1 LPADRPID
9 FSSDSTNKE
18 IVMMLRISPT
28 DVLNRSLA
36 AGRILGVLAVAVA
49 AQLLAGPSA
58 FAQITT
64 DQLIGDSVSDAA
76 TKYPDVDEAI
86 KRFNNRDVL
95 GARQFLEAAGRKNNA
110 LPPVD
115 LSLAKMFFLSG
126 NAAAGQASLEKNVME
141 NPGDPEAYLILGDQA
156 IQAGHSIEAD
166 ALYEKA
172 LALIDKFDGNA
183 KRKRNFVIR
192 VRNGHSVVAE
202 RRKNWQTTI
211 DDLQALLQV
220 DPDNS
225 TAHYRL
231 GRALFML
238 GKSKDGYD
246 QFAKASELDKEMM
259 NPYVASAL
267 VYEQLGKRPEAQKA
281 FDRAISANKSDVK
294 VLTSYASWLLQTGD
308 EAKAESVLAD
318 ARKIDPDNLDVLS
331 LSGVAARM
339 AKKMKPAEDYLMAAL
354 RLAPSNGGVTN
365 QLALLLVDQPDD
377 AKRQRALEFAKIN
390 AMLRPD
396 SPEANVTLAW
406 VLYQTGNN
414 RDAGTALQK
423 ALQSGSL
430 GADSS
435 YQVAK
440 MLADQNQTDAA
451 KQFLTRALDPTANGG
466 GLFIMHEEAEA
477 LKAKLGDK

>member
-1 LPADRPID
+1 
-9 FSSDSTNKE
+9 
-18 IVMMLRISPT
+18 MMLRFPSNLSET
-28 DVLNRSLA
+28 SLLA
-36 AGRILGVLAVAVA
+36 AVRRFGAPIVAIAVLLIAGRFAS
-49 AQLLAGPSA
+49 AQM
-58 FAQITT
+58 TT

-76 TKYPDVDEAI
+76 TKYSDVDEAI

-95 GARQFLEAAGRKNNA
+95 GARQFLEAASRKNNS

-115 LSLAKMFFLSG
+115 LTLAKMFFLSG
-126 NAAAGQASLEKNVME
+126 NAAAGQASLEKTVMD

-156 IQAGHSIEAD
+156 IQAGHSIEAE

-172 LALIDKFDGNA
+172 LTLIDKFDGNA

-192 VRNGHSVVAE
+192 ARNGRSIVAE
-202 RRKNWQTTI
+202 RRKNWQTAI
-211 DDLQALLQV
+211 DDLQALIQV
-220 DPDNS
+220 DPDNG

-231 GRALFML
+231 GRALFMQ
-238 GKSKDGYD
+238 GKSKEGYD
-246 QFAKASELDKEMM
+246 QFVKASELDKEML

-281 FDRAISANKSDVK
+281 FDRAVSGSKSDVK

-318 ARKIDPDNLDVLS
+318 ARKVDPDNLEILS

-339 AKKMKPAEDYLMAAL
+339 GKKLKPAEDYFMAAL
-354 RLAPSNGGVTN
+354 RLSPSNGGVTN

-377 AKRQRALEFAKIN
+377 AKRQRAVEFAKIN

-406 VLYQTGNN
+406 VLFQTGNN

-423 ALQSGSL
+423 ALQSGTL
-430 GADSS
+430 GPDSS
-435 YQVAK
+435 YLVAK
-440 MLADQNQTDAA
+440 MLADQPNQAEAA
-451 KQFLTRALDPTANGG
+451 KQFLTRALDPATNGG
-466 GLFIMHEEAEA
+466 GLFVMRDDAEA

>member
-1 LPADRPID
+1 MMFRLP
-9 FSSDSTNKE
+9 
-18 IVMMLRISPT
+18 PT
-28 DVLNRSLA
+28 RSATWLLAAVRRVGPLTVTVAALLA
-36 AGRILGVLAVAVA
+36 AGR
-49 AQLLAGPSA
+49 SA
-58 FAQITT
+58 TAQITT
-64 DQLIGDSVSDAA
+64 KDLIGDAVSDAS

-95 GARQFLEAAGRKNNA
+95 GARQFLEAANSKNNS
-110 LPPVD
+110 LPPID
-115 LSLAKMFFLSG
+115 LTLAKMFLMSG
-126 NAAAGQASLEKNVME
+126 NTGAGQASLEKTVID
-141 NPGDPEAYLILGDQA
+141 NPGDPEAYLILADQST
-156 IQAGHSIEAD
+156 QASHMIESE

-172 LALIDKFDGNA
+172 LTLIDKFDGNA

-192 VRNGHSVVAE
+192 ARNGHSIVAE

-220 DPDNS
+220 DPDNAM
-225 TAHYRL
+225 AHYRL
-231 GRALFML
+231 GRALFMQ

-246 QFAKASELDKEMM
+246 QFVKASELDKEML

-281 FDRAISANKSDVK
+281 FDRAMAANKSDIK

-308 EAKAESVLAD
+308 ESKAESVLAD
-318 ARKIDPDNLDVLS
+318 ARKIEPENLDVLS

-339 AKKMKPAEDYLMAAL
+339 AKKLKPAEDYFMAAL
-354 RLAPSNGGVTN
+354 RLSPSNGGVTN

-377 AKRQRALEFAKIN
+377 AKRQRAVEFAKIN
-390 AMLRPD
+390 AMLRPE

-414 RDAGTALQK
+414 RDAGAALQK

-430 GADSS
+430 GPDSS
-435 YQVAK
+435 YLVAK
-440 MLADQNQTDAA
+440 LLYDQGNQADAA
-451 KQFLTRALDPTANGG
+451 KQFLARALDPAANGG
-466 GLFIMHEEAEA
+466 GLFILRDDAEA
-477 LKAKLGDK
+477 LKAKIGDK

>member
-1 LPADRPID
+1 
-9 FSSDSTNKE
+9 
-18 IVMMLRISPT
+18 MMLCLSNIRASKWSIEAARNLS
-28 DVLNRSLA
+28 RLA
-36 AGRILGVLAVAVA
+36 IAIALLFVAGRSVT
-49 AQLLAGPSA
+49 
-58 FAQITT
+58 AQITA
-64 DQLIGDSVSDAA
+64 DQLIGDAVSDSAA
-76 TKYPDVDEAI
+76 KNSDVEEAI

-95 GARQFLEAAGRKNNA
+95 GARQFLEAANRKNNG

-115 LSLAKMFFLSG
+115 LTLAKMFLMSG
-126 NAAAGQASLEKNVME
+126 NTAAGQASLEKTVME
-141 NPGDPEAYLILGDQA
+141 NAGDPEAYLILGDQST
-156 IQAGHSIEAD
+156 QAGHTIEAE

-172 LALIDKFDGNA
+172 LTLIDKFDGNA

-192 VRNGHSVVAE
+192 ARNGHSVVAE

-211 DDLQALLQV
+211 DDLQALLLA
-220 DPDNS
+220 DPDNA

-231 GRALFML
+231 GRALFMQ

-246 QFAKASELDKEMM
+246 QFVKASELDKEMM

-281 FDRAISANKSDVK
+281 FDRAVAANKADVK
-294 VLTSYASWLLQTGD
+294 ILTSYASWLLQTGD
-308 EAKAESVLAD
+308 EAKAESVLAE
-318 ARKIDPDNLDVLS
+318 ARKIEPENLDVLS

-339 AKKMKPAEDYLMAAL
+339 AKKMKPAEEYLMSAL
-354 RLAPSNGGVTN
+354 RLSPSNGGVTN

-377 AKRQRALEFAKIN
+377 AKRQRAVEFAKIN

-414 RDAGTALQK
+414 RDAGAALQK

-435 YQVAK
+435 YLVAK
-440 MLADQNQTDAA
+440 MLSDQNQADAA

-466 GLFIMHEEAEA
+466 GLFILHDDAEA

>member
-1 LPADRPID
+1 LPPID
-9 FSSDSTNKE
+9 LT
-18 IVMMLRISPT
+18 
-28 DVLNRSLA
+28 
-36 AGRILGVLAVAVA
+36 
-49 AQLLAGPSA
+49 
-58 FAQITT
+58 
-64 DQLIGDSVSDAA
+64 
-76 TKYPDVDEAI
+76 
-86 KRFNNRDVL
+86 
-95 GARQFLEAAGRKNNA
+95 
-110 LPPVD
+110 
-115 LSLAKMFFLSG
+115 LAKMFFLTG
-126 NAAAGQASLEKNVME
+126 NVAAGQASLEKTVME
-141 NPGDPEAYLILGDQA
+141 NPGDPETYLILADQA
-156 IQAGHSIEAD
+156 TQSGHTIEAE

-183 KRKRNFVIR
+183 KRKHNFIIR
-192 VRNGHSVVAE
+192 ARNGHSIVAE

-220 DPDNS
+220 DPDNA

-231 GRALFML
+231 GRALFMQ
-238 GKSKDGYD
+238 GKSKEGYD
-246 QFAKASELDKEMM
+246 QFVKAAELDKEML

-281 FDRAISANKSDVK
+281 FDRAVAANKSDVK

-318 ARKIDPDNLDVLS
+318 ARKSDPDNLDVLT

-339 AKKMKPAEDYLMAAL
+339 AKKLKPAEDYLMAAL
-354 RLAPSNGGVTN
+354 RLSPSNGGVTN

-390 AMLRPD
+390 ATLRPD

-435 YQVAK
+435 YLVAK
-440 MLADQNQTDAA
+440 MLADQNQPDAA
-451 KQFLTRALDPTANGG
+451 KQFLSRALDPTANGG
-466 GLFIMHEEAEA
+466 GLFVLHDDAEA